1 MELLRRITLE
11 HIEEIEK
18 SEKPDQSKV
27 KKYYLIL
34 ELLKDDQCFFK
45 ISKEDAYQI
54 LCHLG
59 IVNPVKYYKKLIS
72 PTNYLKVEE
81 MHSNT

>member
-1 MELLRRITLE
+1 MELLRRITIE

-18 SEKPDQSKV
+18 NKKVDKKKV

-34 ELLKDDQCFFK
+34 ELLKDDKCFFK

-59 IVNPVKYYKKLIS
+59 IVNPIQYYKKLIS
-72 PTNYLKVEE
+72 PTSYFNDK
-81 MHSNT
+81 